1 MRTYT
6 ATLTAA
12 ALTLLAGCSSDK
24 PEPPK
29 PDTVINIPLE
39 VPGTLL
45 PEEGKSRLRYDENL
59 KKYYTGRY
67 IDPNNPDVMYE
78 ANTIYRV
85 EQPAGWIKT
94 PRPVA
99 GVPEGV
105 AMKVGVDKR
114 TMALIAEFEQ
124 DMQVLSLAIRKIE
137 EQKRESQ
144 KATAELK
151 VAAAKLDE
159 IKREI
164 EKERQSNM
172 NFHKR
177 CDELDAKLA
186 QLEYRLV
193 FQQKQGDQQEQP
205 KEGEKKETD
214 AKNLFK

>member
-6 ATLTAA
+6 ATLAA
-12 ALTLLAGCSSDK
+12 ATLALLAGCSSDK

-39 VPGTLL
+39 VPGTML
-45 PEEGKSRLRYDENL
+45 PEEGTSRLRYDEDV

-85 EQPAGWIKT
+85 EQPSGWIKT

-105 AMKVGVDKR
+105 AMKVGADRR

-124 DMQVLSLAIRKIE
+124 DMQVLSLAIKKIE
-137 EQKRESQ
+137 EQKRENQ

-151 VAAAKLDE
+151 AAAAKLDE

-164 EKERQSNM
+164 EKERQSNL
-172 NFHKR
+172 NFSKR
-177 CDELDAKLA
+177 CDELDAKLS

-193 FQQKQGDQQEQP
+193 FQQKQEEQKGQP
-205 KEGEKKETD
+205 KEDEKKGTD
-214 AKNLFK
+214 AKSLFK